1 MANDSSAH
9 IAGQARATSHNEQGD
24 RTARSVIIVL
34 AGLYVAQAIPVY
46 LVAAAMPAIF
56 RAQGISLVSIGSMA
70 LLMLPWVVKFL
81 WAPIVDRYSIPA
93 LGRRRSWIIPMQ
105 LISVGIITY
114 LSTLNVAEQL
124 HILFPLLM
132 VLALSSSTQD
142 IATDGFAVEHLAP
155 KDQPLGNAVQ
165 GGSVAAGVLIGGSL
179 SLFLHDLWGWSFAL
193 KTAAGL
199 SFLTLLPLLFF
210 KENPRKD
217 KGVDGESKPRPSI
230 IGFVKRN
237 NTLML
242 LFFALLFRL
251 PEGLVKGVEQ
261 AFLVD
266 FGFSLSQIGMVS
278 GGAAACVGLGGS
290 AIAVVLIKRAGLM
303 QFLWFIGTLR
313 TLCFLGYASV
323 ALLDYRGVAVLVGLS
338 AANTFIRYME
348 IVGLYSAFM
357 RVSSL
362 KQAGTDFTI
371 LSCANLFV
379 YMLGSVVAGFIAQHS
394 GYGILFS
401 LATICSV
408 AGILASMHFFKK
420 ASIGKGQQTAEDADF
435 STTSPI
441 KT

>member
-1 MANDSSAH
+1 MANDSDTL
-9 IAGQARATSHNEQGD
+9 IAGQGRTSFQFEQGE
-24 RTARSVIIVL
+24 RTARSVIVVL

-70 LLMLPWVVKFL
+70 LLMLPWVIKFL
-81 WAPIVDRYSIPA
+81 WAPLVDRYYVAA
-93 LGRRRSWIIPMQ
+93 LGKRRSWIIPMQ
-105 LISVGIITY
+105 LVSVGIITY
-114 LSTLNVAEQL
+114 LSTLNVAEHL

-179 SLFLHDLWGWSFAL
+179 SLFLHDLWGWSAAL
-193 KTAAGL
+193 KTAAAL

-210 KENPRKD
+210 RENPRKD
-217 KGVDGESKPRPSI
+217 KTAEGEGKSRPSI
-230 IGFVKRN
+230 IRFVKRHS
-237 NTLML
+237 TLML

-266 FGFSLSQIGMVS
+266 FGFTLSQIGMVS

-303 QFLWFIGTLR
+303 QFLWLIGGYVPCVSSATQQLHCWITEVLLCWLACQRPTPSFVTWKSSASTAPSCGAAHSNKPER
-313 TLCFLGYASV
+313 TSPSSAAQTCWFTCW
-323 ALLDYRGVAVLVGLS
+323 AVLPR
-338 AANTFIRYME
+338 A
-348 IVGLYSAFM
+348 
-357 RVSSL
+357 
-362 KQAGTDFTI
+362 
-371 LSCANLFV
+371 
-379 YMLGSVVAGFIAQHS
+379 
-394 GYGILFS
+394 
-401 LATICSV
+401 
-408 AGILASMHFFKK
+408 
-420 ASIGKGQQTAEDADF
+420 
-435 STTSPI
+435 
-441 KT
+441 